1 MIAATLYQIP
11 LQDRDPHA
19 DAKVD
24 AAVPSFPVVPKAVG
38 ANAGKAPKLA
48 AAKAAGKPP
57 ATAKAAEETLAVAD
71 RRRMPAAAKAP
82 AAAAAKAPAEAPAKA
97 PTAPAAQ
104 AHKKPVAAAKAA
116 DKTPRN
122 GVAAKDVQHEFSE
135 EFLVGTGKKLLES
148 SPELMT
154 QGKFRVSPQ
163 RTIPWQTK
171 PSREA
176 LPRQDS
182 APSRRCLRPSPP
194 KWACRRRMRWK
205 SRSRSRTPSAA

>member
-154 QGKFRVSPQ
+154 QGLRAVPKMLEAIAAKVGLPKTHALEESESLTDAISRMMNTAATEEEEAQ
-163 RTIPWQTK
+163 RK
-171 PSREA
+171 KV
-176 LPRQDS
+176 
-182 APSRRCLRPSPP
+182 P
-194 KWACRRRMRWK
+194 KK
-205 SRSRSRTPSAA
+205 T